1 MIPFAT
7 VGPTMVMLPSGVLP
21 GACLARFVSM
31 NTKLFGEA
39 AQVSVV
45 LAPTELLTRVKFKL
59 NNVPDPESGVDVVE
73 NAEMRSVLIVPAPR
87 TLPLTFQFVAVNPA
101 VDAGVAWKVTTD
113 ESNVKSPWN
122 PTRLSD
128 ALMFVVV
135 TASVKSVTFVLTFP
149 MGKETV
155 ATEDGV
161 SGCTAAE
168 FARSR
173 FASAGV
179 TSPVMSPT
187 TSA

>member
-1 MIPFAT
+1 
-7 VGPTMVMLPSGVLP
+7 
-21 GACLARFVSM
+21 M